1 MASDGPA
8 IYLASASPRRSE
20 LLRQIDVTH
29 AVLPVDIDE
38 TPRPGEKPAHYALRL
53 AEEKARALWEQLPVA
68 QRRPVL
74 AADTTVALGDEILGK
89 PVDRDDAVR
98 MLGRLSG
105 REHEVHTAV
114 AVLHE
119 GGADA
124 RVSTSTVAFRP
135 LTRIAAYS
143 AAKAGVSNF
152 TRWLATHLAPLHIR
166 VNAIAPGFFLTGQNR
181 FLLTDEKTGGPTARG
196 AAIIAHTPMG
206 RFGTGEDLAGAL
218 IWLVSDASAFV
229 TGVVIPVDGGF
240 SAYSGV

>member
-38 TPRPGEKPAHYALRL
+38 TPQPGEKPAHYALRL

-135 LTRIAAYS
+135 LTGAEIDWYWRTGEPAD
-143 AAKAGVSNF
+143 KAGAYAVQGHAAIF
-152 TRWLATHLAPLHIR
+152 IRRLAGSYSGVMGLPLYETWELLAPLLGL
-166 VNAIAPGFFLTGQNR
+166 NKKNTLAP
-181 FLLTDEKTGGPTARG
+181 
-196 AAIIAHTPMG
+196 
-206 RFGTGEDLAGAL
+206 
-218 IWLVSDASAFV
+218 
-229 TGVVIPVDGGF
+229 
-240 SAYSGV
+240 